1 MGSKDKY
8 EIQSRRKKS
17 CQILQGYAQHSP
29 LNTCRGGR
37 SQIWE
42 WRKMKKSPDWW
53 KSFESICPL
62 PETSL
67 PQHISFSWTRHNSH
81 SLRWRIRKL
90 EFKPNESFSCLTP
103 FPLYVV
109 CSLVSTL
116 HAHYVNIWTWTLG
129 RKIWFSTR
137 DFWSFPSWKLW
148 CSKHIHIKCLC
159 AAEIINQRDL

>member
-1 MGSKDKY
+1 MKFNRGERKAVKYYKDMHNIPPSTLVGEVALRSGIEGKW
-8 EIQSRRKKS
+8 KK
-17 CQILQGYAQHSP
+17 
-29 LNTCRGGR
+29 TT
-37 SQIWE
+37 
-42 WRKMKKSPDWW
+42 DWW

-62 PETSL
+62 LGTSL